1 MSSKLIKHCCISMTN
16 MVFSYRNTLIIRIK
30 PSKMDAT
37 KNFRRNFRKILKD
50 QSYTLAAFAEKVDM
64 DVSKV
69 QRLQDLKQDGAV
81 SLDDADIISSAL
93 NTTLGY
99 MCGNAYTDYML
110 DQTKMMRDY
119 FSRNVER
126 RELYLNSLGDD
137 RDREKEILDYLDEIL
152 SSVDSLHKRT

>member
-1 MSSKLIKHCCISMTN
+1 
-16 MVFSYRNTLIIRIK
+16 
-30 PSKMDAT
+30 MDAT

-99 MCGNAYTDYML
+99 MCGNSYTDYML

-126 RELYLNSLGDD
+126 RELYLNSLGND

-152 SSVDSLHKRT
+152 ASVDSLHKRT

>member
-1 MSSKLIKHCCISMTN
+1 
-16 MVFSYRNTLIIRIK
+16 
-30 PSKMDAT
+30 MDAT

-137 RDREKEILDYLDEIL
+137 RDREKQILDYLDEIL
-152 SSVDSLHKRT
+152 SSVDSLHKRTWSTLVAYWTLQTYHMLTSH

>member
-1 MSSKLIKHCCISMTN
+1 
-16 MVFSYRNTLIIRIK
+16 
-30 PSKMDAT
+30 MDAT

-50 QSYTLAAFAEKVDM
+50 QKYTLAAFAEKVDM

-69 QRLQDLKQDGAV
+69 QRLQDLKQEGAV
-81 SLDDADIISSAL
+81 SLDDADVISSSL

-126 RELYLNSLGDD
+126 RELYLSSLGND

-152 SSVDSLHKRT
+152 ASVDSLHKRT

>member
-1 MSSKLIKHCCISMTN
+1 
-16 MVFSYRNTLIIRIK
+16 
-30 PSKMDAT
+30 MDAT

-50 QSYTLAAFAEKVDM
+50 QKYTLAAFAEKVDM

-69 QRLQDLKQDGAV
+69 QRLQDLKQEGAV
-81 SLDDADIISSAL
+81 SLDDADVISSSL

-126 RELYLNSLGDD
+126 RELYLSSLGND

-152 SSVDSLHKRT
+152 ASVDSLHKRTWRFIS

>member
-1 MSSKLIKHCCISMTN
+1 
-16 MVFSYRNTLIIRIK
+16 
-30 PSKMDAT
+30 MDAT

-137 RDREKEILDYLDEIL
+137 RSREKEILDYLDEIL

>member
-1 MSSKLIKHCCISMTN
+1 MG
-16 MVFSYRNTLIIRIK
+16 
-30 PSKMDAT
+30 AT

>member
-1 MSSKLIKHCCISMTN
+1 
-16 MVFSYRNTLIIRIK
+16 
-30 PSKMDAT
+30 MDAT

-50 QSYTLAAFAEKVDM
+50 QNYTLAAFAEKVDM

-69 QRLQDLKQDGAV
+69 QRLQDLKQEGAV

-126 RELYLNSLGDD
+126 RELYLNSLGND
-137 RDREKEILDYLDEIL
+137 RDREREILDYLDEIL
-152 SSVDSLHKRT
+152 ASVDSLHKRT

>member
-1 MSSKLIKHCCISMTN
+1 MG
-16 MVFSYRNTLIIRIK
+16 
-30 PSKMDAT
+30 AT

-50 QSYTLAAFAEKVDM
+50 QRYTLAAFAEKVDM

-69 QRLQDLKQDGAV
+69 QRLQDIKQDGAV
-81 SLDDADIISSAL
+81 TLEDADTISSAL

-119 FSRNVER
+119 FARNVDR
-126 RELYLNSLGDD
+126 RDLYFEAMASD
-137 RDREKEILDYLDEIL
+137 RSREKEILDYLDEIL
-152 SSVDSLHKRT
+152 DSVDSLHKRT

>member
-1 MSSKLIKHCCISMTN
+1 
-16 MVFSYRNTLIIRIK
+16 
-30 PSKMDAT
+30 MDAT

-152 SSVDSLHKRT
+152 SSVDSLHKRTWSTLVAYWTLQTYLMLTSH

>member
-1 MSSKLIKHCCISMTN
+1 MSAS
-16 MVFSYRNTLIIRIK
+16 
-30 PSKMDAT
+30 

-50 QSYTLAAFAEKVDM
+50 QRYTLAAFAEKVDM

-69 QRLQDLKQDGAV
+69 QRLQDIKQDGAIT
-81 SLDDADIISSAL
+81 LEDADTISSAL

-119 FSRNVER
+119 FARNVDR
-126 RELYLNSLGDD
+126 RDLYFEAMAAD
-137 RDREKEILDYLDEIL
+137 RSREKEILDYLDEIL
-152 SSVDSLHKRT
+152 DSVDSLHKRT

>member
-1 MSSKLIKHCCISMTN
+1 MG
-16 MVFSYRNTLIIRIK
+16 
-30 PSKMDAT
+30 AT

-50 QSYTLAAFAEKVDM
+50 QNYTLAAFAEKVDM

>member
-1 MSSKLIKHCCISMTN
+1 
-16 MVFSYRNTLIIRIK
+16 
-30 PSKMDAT
+30 MDAT

-126 RELYLNSLGDD
+126 RELYLNSLGND

-152 SSVDSLHKRT
+152 SSVDSLHKRTWSTLVAYWTLQTYLMLTSH

>member
-1 MSSKLIKHCCISMTN
+1 
-16 MVFSYRNTLIIRIK
+16 
-30 PSKMDAT
+30 MDAT

-126 RELYLNSLGDD
+126 RELYLNSLGND

-152 SSVDSLHKRT
+152 SSVDSLHKRTWSTLVAYWTLQTYLMLISH

>member
-1 MSSKLIKHCCISMTN
+1 
-16 MVFSYRNTLIIRIK
+16 
-30 PSKMDAT
+30 MDAT

-50 QSYTLAAFAEKVDM
+50 QKYTLAAFAEKVDM

-69 QRLQDLKQDGAV
+69 QRLQDLKQEEAV
-81 SLDDADIISSAL
+81 SLDDADIISSSL

-126 RELYLNSLGDD
+126 RELYLSSLGND

-152 SSVDSLHKRT
+152 ASVDSLHKRT

>member
-1 MSSKLIKHCCISMTN
+1 
-16 MVFSYRNTLIIRIK
+16 
-30 PSKMDAT
+30 MDAT

-50 QSYTLAAFAEKVDM
+50 QKYTLAAFAEKVDM

-137 RDREKEILDYLDEIL
+137 RDREKEILDYLDKIL

>member
-1 MSSKLIKHCCISMTN
+1 
-16 MVFSYRNTLIIRIK
+16 
-30 PSKMDAT
+30 MDAT

-126 RELYLNSLGDD
+126 RELYLTSLGDD